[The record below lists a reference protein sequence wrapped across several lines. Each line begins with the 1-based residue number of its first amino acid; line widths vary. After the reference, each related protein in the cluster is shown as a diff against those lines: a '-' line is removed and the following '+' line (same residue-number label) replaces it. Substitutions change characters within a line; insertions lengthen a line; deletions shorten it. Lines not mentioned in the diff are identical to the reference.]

1 MVHDS
6 LDPRPRTRRQPL
18 SHTAC
23 PSQGPVGRRPPAC
36 HPPSPAA
43 HRLRQDP
50 LLPPRPGDDGAWGA
64 ASRPRGPCLRPC
76 SQQEPA
82 APVTKTRAGRAHSGR
97 SATPNVSATPLPTSP
112 PQLPKPGASWDP
124 ATSSPAP
131 RWPDNSDLGP
141 FSGGPPPRVPSSQVQ
156 DGSCRFPVD
165 RTSLTGQRHT
175 GRLAGLCSRRG
186 QSSGLLSGESG
197 NLDFPTGYLLICT
210 RSHKGKQP
218 PFKKHRV
225 VKQDHVC
232 RLPLA

>member
-6 LDPRPRTRRQPL
+6 LDPHPRTRRRPL

-23 PSQGPVGRRPPAC
+23 PSQGPVGRWPPGS

-43 HRLRQDP
+43 HRLHQDP

-76 SQQEPA
+76 SQQEPS

-112 PQLPKPGASWDP
+112 PRLPKPGASWDP
-124 ATSSPAP
+124 AISSPAP

-141 FSGGPPPRVPSSQVQ
+141 FSGAPRHVFPPPKSRTALVASQWTGLPSQ
-156 DGSCRFPVD
+156 DRDTQAAWPACAPDAARAPDF
-165 RTSLTGQRHT
+165 
-175 GRLAGLCSRRG
+175 SR
-186 QSSGLLSGESG
+186 E
-197 NLDFPTGYLLICT
+197 NLEIWTFLWDI
-210 RSHKGKQP
+210 S
-218 PFKKHRV
+218 
-225 VKQDHVC
+225 
-232 RLPLA
+232 